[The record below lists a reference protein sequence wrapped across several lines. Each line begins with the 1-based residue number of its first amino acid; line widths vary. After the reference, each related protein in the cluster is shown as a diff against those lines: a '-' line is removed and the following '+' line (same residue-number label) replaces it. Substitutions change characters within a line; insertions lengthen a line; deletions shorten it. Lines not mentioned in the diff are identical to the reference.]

1 MKDLKIFATQVE
13 QEALDQIELLL
24 AQPAFADC
32 KVRIMPDVHAGAGCV
47 IGFTADLGDKVI
59 PNVVGVD
66 IGCGMLTTEFT
77 GKLNLPFLDAVIR
90 NMIPSGMKVRDHAL
104 FCYEGLERLYCKSQI
119 RNDGYF
125 ERSIGTLGGGNHF
138 IEVDTDGNGR
148 KYLVIHSG
156 SRNLGVQVAKYY
168 QNLAIKNRDKYTEMY
183 LRESKERVIRDLKN
197 SGRQNMISHAL
208 ARLKEINKEY
218 EVPDQLCFLTGEERQ
233 MYLHDMQICQNYA
246 SINRDAIADIIIRMM
261 EWEVVDRFET
271 IHNYIDLGTNIVRKG
286 AVSAKKGEKI
296 LIPLNMRDGSLIC
309 IGKGNDDWN
318 QSAPH
323 GAGRLM
329 SRRAAKENLSM
340 EDYHEE
346 MRGIFTTSVSRD
358 TLDEAPGAYKP
369 WDAIV
374 PLLADTV
381 DVRKPIRPIH
391 NFKAGE

>member
-1 MKDLKIFATQVE
+1 MADVKIYAELVDDRAKE
-13 QEALDQIELLL
+13 QIETL
-24 AQPAFADC
+24 ASLPAFASS
-32 KVRIMPDVHAGAGCV
+32 KIRIMPDVHAGAGCV

-104 FCYEGLERLYCKSQI
+104 FCYEGLDRLYCKNQI

-138 IEVDTDGNGR
+138 IEVDTDGNVR

-168 QNLAIKNRDKYTEMY
+168 QNLAIKRRNDYRDGLYAEA
-183 LRESKERVIRDLKN
+183 KEKIIRDLKEC
-197 SGRQNMISHAL
+197 GQQNLIPGTL
-208 ARLKEINKEY
+208 AKLKEMSKERN
-218 EVPDQLCFLTGEERQ
+218 VPDQLCFLTGEERQ

-340 EDYHEE
+340 ADYHEE

-381 DVRKPIRPIH
+381 DVRKPIRPIY

>member
-13 QEALDQIELLL
+13 QEALDQIDLLL

-47 IGFTADLGDKVI
+47 IGFTADLGNKVI

-104 FCYEGLERLYCKSQI
+104 FCYEGLDRLYCKNQI

-168 QNLAIKNRDKYTEMY
+168 QSLAIKNRDKYTAEFIKS
-183 LRESKERVIRDLKN
+183 SKERLIRDLKN
-197 SGRQNMISHAL
+197 SGRQNMISSVL
-208 ARLKEINKEY
+208 AQLKDANKEY
-218 EVPDQLCFLTGEERQ
+218 EVPDRLCFLTGEERQ

-246 SINRDAIADIIIRMM
+246 SINRDVIADIIIRMM

-381 DVRKPIRPIH
+381 DVRKPIRPIY